1 MGRGGRCSSHV
12 PRRHPA
18 DEGIVSIMYH
28 SEFREIEGKSSGYLA
43 LLALLALVTI
53 AGILAGHH
61 MDTEGHHVTGM
72 NNRIVW
78 GLPHVFAVFLIVAA
92 SGALNVASL
101 SSVFAR
107 AAYEPLARL
116 SGVLAIALLAGGLSV
131 LVLDLGRPD
140 RLVVAM
146 THYNFSSIFAW
157 NMLLYTGFM
166 AVVVVYLWMHMERR
180 MQRHVRRAGVV
191 ALVWRIVLT
200 TGTGCIFGF
209 LVARQAYDAAIM
221 APLFVAMSL
230 SLGLAVF
237 ILVLLVA
244 ASTTARPLDDGLL
257 RRLARLQ
264 ALFVSVVLYF
274 VAARHLANLYV
285 AEHGAVERFLLVDGG
300 AFPAVFWIGQILLGS
315 VLPLAVLWGRRRVTR
330 GWTAAAA
337 SLVVMGG
344 LSQLYGIIIGG
355 QAAPLLI
362 FPGKE
367 VIEGALVAGEPAHYV
382 ASVPELLLG
391 LGGVAVSGLILAVAV
406 RVLRVL
412 PDELG
417 AGETGSTGA
426 GETGSTGAAPGT

>member
-1 MGRGGRCSSHV
+1 MTAPRGTMRHVEFFQVEGRG
-12 PRRHPA
+12 
-18 DEGIVSIMYH
+18 
-28 SEFREIEGKSSGYLA
+28 SGYAVLIA
-43 LLALLALVTI
+43 FLALVTLV
-53 AGILAGHH
+53 GVLAGHH

-180 MQRHVRRAGVV
+180 MQRYVRRAGVV
-191 ALVWRIVLT
+191 ALAWRVVLT

-221 APLFVAMSL
+221 APMFVAMSL

-237 ILVLLVA
+237 ILVLLA
-244 ASTTARPLDDGLL
+244 AAAATARPLDDALL
-257 RRLARLQ
+257 GRLARLQ

-274 VAARHLANLYV
+274 VVARHLANLYV
-285 AEHGAVERFLLVDGG
+285 AEHVVVERFLLVDGG
-300 AFPAVFWIGQILLGS
+300 AFPAVFWVGQILLGS
-315 VLPLAVLWGRRRVTR
+315 ALPLAILWARRRVSR
-330 GWTAAAA
+330 GWVAVAA
-337 SLVVMGG
+337 SLVVAGG
-344 LSQLYGIIIGG
+344 LSQLYGVVIGG
-355 QAAPLLI
+355 QAAPLAI

-367 VIEGALVAGEPAHYV
+367 VIEGALVAGEPAHYM
-382 ASVPELLLG
+382 ASLPELLVG
-391 LGGVAVSGLILAVAV
+391 LGGVAISGLILLIAV
-406 RVLRVL
+406 RILRIL
-412 PDELG
+412 PERFGVEDAEE
-417 AGETGSTGA
+417 AEDA
-426 GETGSTGAAPGT
+426 NPGPMVRDHAS

>member
-1 MGRGGRCSSHV
+1 MRHV
-12 PRRHPA
+12 
-18 DEGIVSIMYH
+18 
-28 SEFREIEGKSSGYLA
+28 EFREVEGRGAGFLA
-43 LLALLALVTI
+43 LLVLLALVTV
-53 AGILAGHH
+53 AGVLAGHY
-61 MDTEGHHVTGM
+61 MDVEGHHVTGM

-78 GLPHVFAVFLIVAA
+78 GVPHVFAVFLIVAA

-101 SSVFAR
+101 SSVFGR

-116 SGVLAIALLAGGLSV
+116 SGVLAIALLAGGLAV

-146 THYNFSSIFAW
+146 THYNFKSIFAW
-157 NMLLYTGFM
+157 NILLYTGFM

-180 MQRHVRRAGVV
+180 MQRHVRRAGMV

-209 LVARQAYDAAIM
+209 LVARQAYDAAVM

-237 ILVLLVA
+237 ILVLVWA
-244 ASTTARPLDDGLL
+244 ASTTARPLDDDLL

-274 VAARHLANLYV
+274 VVARHLANLYV

-300 AFPAVFWIGQILLGS
+300 AYPAVFWIGQILTGTAA
-315 VLPLAVLWGRRRVTR
+315 PLAILWWWRPRSHR
-330 GWTAAAA
+330 WIAAAA
-337 SLVVMGG
+337 ALVVVGG
-344 LSQLYGIIIGG
+344 LSQLYGIIVGG
-355 QAAPLLI
+355 QAAPLVI
-362 FPGKE
+362 FPGKDI
-367 VIEGALVAGEPAHYV
+367 IEGALVAGEPSGYT
-382 ASVPELLLG
+382 ASLPEVLLG
-391 LGGVAVSGLILAVAV
+391 VGGVAVSGLILVVAV

-412 PDELG
+412 PSRFGVEDAED
-417 AGETGSTGA
+417 ADSRFINV
-426 GETGSTGAAPGT
+426 SD

>member
-1 MGRGGRCSSHV
+1 MQTT
-12 PRRHPA
+12 
-18 DEGIVSIMYH
+18 
-28 SEFREIEGKSSGYLA
+28 EFREVDGTSPGYPA
-43 LLALLALVTI
+43 LIVLLALVTL
-53 AGILAGHH
+53 AGVLAGHH

-140 RLVVAM
+140 RLVTAM

-166 AVVVVYLWMHMERR
+166 AVIVVYLWMHMERR
-180 MQRHVRRAGVV
+180 MQRYVRRAGVV
-191 ALVWRIVLT
+191 ALAWRIVLT

-221 APLFVAMSL
+221 APMFVAMSL

-237 ILVLLVA
+237 ILVLQGA
-244 ASTTARPLDDGLL
+244 ASATARPLDDGLL

-274 VAARHLANLYV
+274 VVARHLANLYV

-300 AFPAVFWIGQILLGS
+300 AYPAIFWIGQILFGT
-315 VLPLAVLWGRRRVTR
+315 VLPLAILWGRRRVSR

-337 SLVVMGG
+337 SLVVAGG

-355 QAAPLLI
+355 QAAPLVI
-362 FPGKE
+362 FPGKD
-367 VIEGALVAGEPAHYV
+367 VVEGALVAGQPAHYM
-382 ASVPELLLG
+382 ASLPELLLG
-391 LGGVAVSGLILAVAV
+391 LGGVAIAGLILVIAL
-406 RVLRVL
+406 RVLRIL
-412 PDELG
+412 PD
-417 AGETGSTGA
+417 GS
-426 GETGSTGAAPGT
+426 PGRTER

>member
-1 MGRGGRCSSHV
+1 MHPTEYREIDGRG
-12 PRRHPA
+12 A
-18 DEGIVSIMYH
+18 
-28 SEFREIEGKSSGYLA
+28 GYPT
-43 LLALLALVTI
+43 LLVVLALVTL
-53 AGILAGHH
+53 AGVLAGHH
-61 MDTEGHHVTGM
+61 MDVEGHHVTGM

-101 SSVFAR
+101 SSVFGR
-107 AAYEPLARL
+107 VAYEPLARL
-116 SGVLAIALLAGGLSV
+116 SGVLAIALLAGGLAV

-146 THYNFSSIFAW
+146 THYNVSSIFAW
-157 NMLLYTGFM
+157 NILLYTGFM
-166 AVVVVYLWMHMERR
+166 AVAVVYLWMHMERR
-180 MQRHVRRAGVV
+180 MQRHVRRAGIV
-191 ALVWRIVLT
+191 ALGWRIVLT

-237 ILVLLVA
+237 ILVLLGA

-257 RRLARLQ
+257 ARLARLQ

-274 VAARHLANLYV
+274 VVARHLANLYV

-300 AFPAVFWIGQILLGS
+300 AYPAVFWIGQILAGT
-315 VLPLAVLWGRRRVTR
+315 VAPLAILWWRRPRSR

-337 SLVVMGG
+337 ALVVVGG

-355 QAAPLLI
+355 QAAPLDI

-367 VIEGALVAGEPAHYV
+367 VIEGALVAGEPAGYA
-382 ASVPELLLG
+382 ASLPELLLG
-391 LGGVAVSGLILAVAV
+391 LGGVAVAGLILVIAV
-406 RVLRVL
+406 RVLRIL
-412 PDELG
+412 PGRFGE
-417 AGETGSTGA
+417 AGVGDTGVDS
-426 GETGSTGAAPGT
+426 GS

>member
-1 MGRGGRCSSHV
+1 M
-12 PRRHPA
+12 HPT
-18 DEGIVSIMYH
+18 
-28 SEFREIEGKSSGYLA
+28 EFREIDGRSPGYPA
-43 LLALLALVTI
+43 AIVLLALVTL
-53 AGILAGHH
+53 AGVLAGHH

-140 RLVVAM
+140 RLVTAM

-180 MQRHVRRAGVV
+180 MQRYVRRTGVV
-191 ALVWRIVLT
+191 ALAWRIVLT

-221 APLFVAMSL
+221 APMFVAMSL

-237 ILVLLVA
+237 ILVLLGA
-244 ASTTARPLDDGLL
+244 ASATARPLDDTLL

-264 ALFVSVVLYF
+264 ALFVSVVFYF
-274 VAARHLANLYV
+274 VVARHLANLYV

-300 AFPAVFWIGQILLGS
+300 AYPAIFWIGQILFGTA
-315 VLPLAVLWGRRRVTR
+315 LPLAVLWGRRRVSR

-337 SLVVMGG
+337 SLVVVGG

-355 QAAPLLI
+355 QAAPLVI

-367 VIEGALVAGEPAHYV
+367 VVEGALVAGEPAHYT
-382 ASVPELLLG
+382 ASLPELLLG
-391 LGGVAVSGLILAVAV
+391 LGGVAIAGLIVVIAL
-406 RVLRVL
+406 RVLRIL
-412 PDELG
+412 PD
-417 AGETGSTGA
+417 GS
-426 GETGSTGAAPGT
+426 PGRTVQ

>member
-1 MGRGGRCSSHV
+1 MTALRDTMHPTEYREIDGRG
-12 PRRHPA
+12 A
-18 DEGIVSIMYH
+18 
-28 SEFREIEGKSSGYLA
+28 GYPM
-43 LLALLALVTI
+43 LLVVLALVTL
-53 AGILAGHH
+53 AGVLAGHH
-61 MDTEGHHVTGM
+61 MDVEGHHVTGM

-101 SSVFAR
+101 SSVFGR

-116 SGVLAIALLAGGLSV
+116 SGVLAIALLAGGLAV

-146 THYNFSSIFAW
+146 THYNVSSIFAW
-157 NMLLYTGFM
+157 NILLYTGFM

-180 MQRHVRRAGVV
+180 MQRHVRRAGIV
-191 ALVWRIVLT
+191 ALAWRIVLT

-237 ILVLLVA
+237 ILVLAGA
-244 ASTTARPLDDGLL
+244 ASMTARTLDDGLL

-274 VAARHLANLYV
+274 VVARHLANLYA

-300 AFPAVFWIGQILLGS
+300 QYPAVFWVGQILAGTLA
-315 VLPLAVLWGRRRVTR
+315 PLAILWWRRPRSR
-330 GWTAAAA
+330 GWIAAAA
-337 SLVVMGG
+337 ALVVVGG
-344 LSQLYGIIIGG
+344 LSQIYGIVIGG
-355 QAAPLLI
+355 QAAPLDI

-367 VIEGALVAGEPAHYV
+367 VIEGALVAGEPASYV
-382 ASVPELLLG
+382 ASLPELLLG
-391 LGGVAVSGLILAVAV
+391 LGGVAVAGLILVIAV
-406 RVLRVL
+406 RVLRIL
-412 PDELG
+412 PGRFGEAG
-417 AGETGSTGA
+417 AGDTGA
-426 GETGSTGAAPGT
+426 DSGS

>member
-1 MGRGGRCSSHV
+1 M
-12 PRRHPA
+12 RHI
-18 DEGIVSIMYH
+18 D
-28 SEFREIEGKSSGYLA
+28 FREVESRGAGHWA
-43 LLALLALVTI
+43 LIGVLALVTL
-53 AGILAGHH
+53 AGVLAGHH
-61 MDTEGHHVTGM
+61 MDVEGHHVTGM

-101 SSVFAR
+101 SSVFGR
-107 AAYEPLARL
+107 TAYEPLARL
-116 SGVLAIALLAGGLSV
+116 SGVLAIALLAGGLAV

-157 NMLLYTGFM
+157 NMLLYTGFI

-180 MQRHVRRAGVV
+180 MQRHVRRAGIV

-209 LVARQAYDAAIM
+209 LVARQAYDAAVM

-237 ILVLLVA
+237 LLVLLFA
-244 ASTTARPLDDGLL
+244 ASTAARPLDDGLL

-274 VAARHLANLYV
+274 VIARHVANLYV
-285 AEHGAVERFLLVDGG
+285 AEHAAVERFLLVDGG
-300 AFPAVFWIGQILLGS
+300 AFPAIFWIGQILVGS
-315 VLPLAVLWGRRRVTR
+315 ILPLAMLWCPLPLSRRR
-330 GWTAAAA
+330 AAAA
-337 SLVVMGG
+337 ACLVVVGG
-344 LSQLYGIIIGG
+344 LCQLYGIIVGG
-355 QAAPLLI
+355 QAAPLVI

-367 VIEGALVAGEPAHYV
+367 VIEGALVAGEPAHYL
-382 ASVPELLLG
+382 ASLSELLLG
-391 LGGVAVSGLILAVAV
+391 LGGVAVSGLILVVAV
-406 RVLRVL
+406 RVLRIL
-412 PDELG
+412 PRRFGAEHVDGVESNRSDENM
-417 AGETGSTGA
+417 
-426 GETGSTGAAPGT
+426 AA

>member
-1 MGRGGRCSSHV
+1 MRT
-12 PRRHPA
+12 
-18 DEGIVSIMYH
+18 I
-28 SEFREIEGKSSGYLA
+28 EFREIEGRSTGYLA
-43 LLALLALVTI
+43 LIVLLALVTL
-53 AGILAGHH
+53 AGVLAGHH
-61 MDTEGHHVTGM
+61 MDNEGHHVTGM

-237 ILVLLVA
+237 ILVLLA
-244 ASTTARPLDDGLL
+244 TASTTARPLDDDLL

-300 AFPAVFWIGQILLGS
+300 AFPAVFWFGQILLGS

-337 SLVVMGG
+337 SLVVVGG
-344 LSQLYGIIIGG
+344 LSQLYSVIIGG
-355 QAAPLLI
+355 QAAPLVI

-367 VIEGALVAGEPAHYV
+367 VIEGALVAGEPAHYL
-382 ASVPELLLG
+382 ASLPELLLG
-391 LGGVAVSGLILAVAV
+391 LGGVAISGLILVIAVK
-406 RVLRVL
+406 VLRIL
-412 PDELG
+412 PGRFG
-417 AGETGSTGA
+417 AEDADGPNSGSMA
-426 GETGSTGAAPGT
+426 REEAS

>member
-1 MGRGGRCSSHV
+1 M
-12 PRRHPA
+12 RHI
-18 DEGIVSIMYH
+18 D
-28 SEFREIEGKSSGYLA
+28 FREVESRGAGHWA
-43 LLALLALVTI
+43 LVGVLALVTL
-53 AGILAGHH
+53 AGVLAGHH
-61 MDTEGHHVTGM
+61 MDVEGHHVTGM

-101 SSVFAR
+101 SSVFGR
-107 AAYEPLARL
+107 TAYEPLARL
-116 SGVLAIALLAGGLSV
+116 SGVLAIALLAGGLAV

-157 NMLLYTGFM
+157 NMLLYTGFI

-180 MQRHVRRAGVV
+180 MQRHVRRAGIA

-209 LVARQAYDAAIM
+209 LVARQAYDAAVM

-237 ILVLLVA
+237 LLVLLFA
-244 ASTTARPLDDGLL
+244 ASTAARPLDDGLL

-274 VAARHLANLYV
+274 VIARHVANLYV
-285 AEHGAVERFLLVDGG
+285 AEHAAVERFLLVDGG
-300 AFPAVFWIGQILLGS
+300 AFPAIFWIGQILVGS
-315 VLPLAVLWGRRRVTR
+315 ILPLAMLWCPLPLSRRR
-330 GWTAAAA
+330 AAAA
-337 SLVVMGG
+337 ACLVVVGG
-344 LSQLYGIIIGG
+344 LCQLYGIIVGG
-355 QAAPLLI
+355 QAAPLVI

-367 VIEGALVAGEPAHYV
+367 VIEDALVAGEPAHYL
-382 ASVPELLLG
+382 ASLPELLLG
-391 LGGVAVSGLILAVAV
+391 LGGVAVSGLILLISV
-406 RVLRVL
+406 RVLRIL
-412 PDELG
+412 PRRFGVADAEG
-417 AGETGSTGA
+417 ADPRPVAGER
-426 GETGSTGAAPGT
+426 AP

>member
-1 MGRGGRCSSHV
+1 MSARHV
-12 PRRHPA
+12 
-18 DEGIVSIMYH
+18 
-28 SEFREIEGKSSGYLA
+28 EFREVGGKGAGFLA
-43 LLALLALVTI
+43 LTVLLAIVTL
-53 AGILAGHH
+53 AGVLAGHH
-61 MDTEGHHVTGM
+61 MDAEGHHVTGM

-101 SSVFAR
+101 SSVFGR
-107 AAYEPLARL
+107 AAYQPLARL
-116 SGVLAIALLAGGLSV
+116 SGVLAIALLAGGLAV

-146 THYNFSSIFAW
+146 THYNVTSIFAW
-157 NMLLYTGFM
+157 NILLYTGFM
-166 AVVVVYLWMHMERR
+166 AVAVVYLWMHMERR
-180 MQRHVRRAGVV
+180 MQRHVRRAGIV
-191 ALVWRIVLT
+191 ALAWRIVLT

-237 ILVLLVA
+237 VLVLA
-244 ASTTARPLDDGLL
+244 GTARMTARPLDDGLL

-274 VAARHLANLYV
+274 VVARHLANLYV

-300 AFPAVFWIGQILLGS
+300 QYPAVFWGGQILAGTLA
-315 VLPLAVLWGRRRVTR
+315 PLAILWWWRPRSR
-330 GWTAAAA
+330 GWIVAAAA
-337 SLVVMGG
+337 LVVVGG

-355 QAAPLLI
+355 QAAPLDI

-367 VIEGALVAGEPAHYV
+367 VIEGALVAGEPASYV
-382 ASVPELLLG
+382 ASLPELLLG
-391 LGGVAVSGLILAVAV
+391 LGGVAVSGLILVVAL

-412 PDELG
+412 PARFDEVG
-417 AGETGSTGA
+417 AEGTGVQP
-426 GETGSTGAAPGT
+426 GS

>member
-1 MGRGGRCSSHV
+1 MAHPDFREVEGRGAGH
-12 PRRHPA
+12 
-18 DEGIVSIMYH
+18 
-28 SEFREIEGKSSGYLA
+28 LA
-43 LLALLALVTI
+43 LVVVLALVTL
-53 AGILAGHH
+53 AGVLAGHH
-61 MDTEGHHVTGM
+61 MDAEGHHVTGM

-101 SSVFAR
+101 SSVFGR
-107 AAYEPLARL
+107 GAYEPLARL
-116 SGVLAIALLAGGLSV
+116 SGVLAIALLAGGLAV

-146 THYNFSSIFAW
+146 THYNFTSIFAW

-166 AVVVVYLWMHMERR
+166 AVVAIYLWMHMERR
-180 MQRHVRRAGVV
+180 MQRHVRRAGIV
-191 ALVWRIVLT
+191 ALAWRIVLT

-209 LVARQAYDAAIM
+209 LVARQAYDAAVM

-237 ILVLLVA
+237 LLVLLLA
-244 ASTTARPLDDGLL
+244 ASLTGRPLDDGLL

-285 AEHGAVERFLLVDGG
+285 AEHAEVERFLLVDGG
-300 AFPAVFWIGQILLGS
+300 AFPAVFWIGQILAGS
-315 VLPLAVLWGRRRVTR
+315 ILPLAMLWCPLALTRRR
-330 GWTAAAA
+330 TAAAA
-337 SLVVMGG
+337 CLVVVGG

-355 QAAPLLI
+355 QAAPLVI

-367 VIEGALVAGEPAHYV
+367 VIEGALVAGEPAHYLPS
-382 ASVPELLLG
+382 APELLLG
-391 LGGVAVSGLILAVAV
+391 LGGVAISGLILVLAV
-406 RVLRVL
+406 RVLRIL
-412 PDELG
+412 PRRFG
-417 AGETGSTGA
+417 AECFEAKESEFSGEDMAT
-426 GETGSTGAAPGT
+426 

>member
-1 MGRGGRCSSHV
+1 M
-12 PRRHPA
+12 RR
-18 DEGIVSIMYH
+18 I
-28 SEFREIEGKSSGYLA
+28 EFREIESRGAGYSTLVVV
-43 LLALLALVTI
+43 LVLVTL
-53 AGILAGHH
+53 AGVLAGHH
-61 MDTEGHHVTGM
+61 MDVEGHHVTGM

-101 SSVFAR
+101 SSVFGR
-107 AAYEPLARL
+107 GAYEPLARL
-116 SGVLAIALLAGGLSV
+116 SGVLAIALLAGGLAV

-146 THYNFSSIFAW
+146 THYNFTSIFAW

-166 AVVVVYLWMHMERR
+166 AVAVIYLWMHMERR
-180 MQRHVRRAGVV
+180 MQRHVRRAGIV

-237 ILVLLVA
+237 ILVLLGA
-244 ASTTARPLDDGLL
+244 ASMTARPLDDAMV

-264 ALFVSVVLYF
+264 AVFVSVVLYF

-285 AEHGAVERFLLVDGG
+285 AEHAEVERFLLVDGG
-300 AFPAVFWIGQILLGS
+300 AFPAVFWIGQILVGA
-315 VLPLAVLWGRRRVTR
+315 VLPLAMLWWPLPLSRRR
-330 GWTAAAA
+330 TAAAA
-337 SLVVMGG
+337 CLVAVGG

-355 QAAPLLI
+355 QAAPLAI

-367 VIEGALVAGEPAHYV
+367 VLEGALVAGEPAYYR
-382 ASVPELLLG
+382 ASLPELLLG
-391 LGGVAVSGLILAVAV
+391 LGGVAISGLIVLIAV
-406 RVLRVL
+406 RILRIL
-412 PDELG
+412 PSRLDVGDAEDASPVPV
-417 AGETGSTGA
+417 AGERVS
-426 GETGSTGAAPGT
+426 

>member
-1 MGRGGRCSSHV
+1 M
-12 PRRHPA
+12 RH
-18 DEGIVSIMYH
+18 I
-28 SEFREIEGKSSGYLA
+28 EFREIEGRGAGYPA
-43 LLALLALVTI
+43 LLVLLALVTLV
-53 AGILAGHH
+53 GVLAGHH
-61 MDTEGHHVTGM
+61 MDVEGHHVTGM
-72 NNRIVW
+72 NNRVVW

-101 SSVFAR
+101 SSVFGR

-180 MQRHVRRAGVV
+180 MQRHVRRAGI
-191 ALVWRIVLT
+191 AAFVWRIVLT

-230 SLGLAVF
+230 SLGVAVF
-237 ILVLLVA
+237 LLVLLGA
-244 ASTTARPLDDGLL
+244 ASATARPLDHLL
-257 RRLARLQ
+257 LMRLSRLQ

-274 VAARHLANLYV
+274 VVARHLANLYV
-285 AEHGAVERFLLVDGG
+285 AEHAEVERFLLVDGG

-315 VLPLAVLWGRRRVTR
+315 VLPLAILWWRSPLSKGRIT
-330 GWTAAAA
+330 AAA
-337 SLVVMGG
+337 SLVVVGG
-344 LSQLYGIIIGG
+344 LSQLYGIVIGG
-355 QAAPLLI
+355 QAAPLTI

-367 VIEGALVAGEPAHYV
+367 VIEGALVAGEPAHYL

-391 LGGVAVSGLILAVAV
+391 LGGVAVSGLILVIAV
-406 RVLRVL
+406 RVLRIL
-412 PDELG
+412 PERFASGEAEG
-417 AGETGSTGA
+417 APTGPM
-426 GETGSTGAAPGT
+426 APEEAQ

>member
-1 MGRGGRCSSHV
+1 VLDASVKVTAARKAM
-12 PRRHPA
+12 RH
-18 DEGIVSIMYH
+18 I
-28 SEFREIEGKSSGYLA
+28 EFRETEGRGAGFPA
-43 LLALLALVTI
+43 LVLLLALVTL
-53 AGILAGHH
+53 AGVLAGHH
-61 MDTEGHHVTGM
+61 MDVEGHHVTGM

-101 SSVFAR
+101 SSVFR
-107 AAYEPLARL
+107 RPAYEPLARL
-116 SGVLAIALLAGGLSV
+116 SAVLAIALLAGGLTV

-180 MQRHVRRAGVV
+180 MQRHVRWAGVV
-191 ALVWRIVLT
+191 AFAWRIVLT

-221 APLFVAMSL
+221 APMFVAMSL

-237 ILVLLVA
+237 ILVLLA
-244 ASTTARPLDDGLL
+244 TASMTARPLDAGLL

-274 VAARHLANLYV
+274 VVARHLANLYV
-285 AEHGAVERFLLVDGG
+285 AEHGAVERFLLLDGG
-300 AFPAVFWIGQILLGS
+300 QYPVVFWVGQILAGTLA
-315 VLPLAVLWGRRRVTR
+315 PLAILWWWRPRSH

-337 SLVVMGG
+337 ALVVVGG

-355 QAAPLLI
+355 QAAPLDI

-367 VIEGALVAGEPAHYV
+367 VIEGALIAGEPASYA
-382 ASVPELLLG
+382 ASLPELLLG
-391 LGGVAVSGLILAVAV
+391 LGGAAVSGLILVVAV

-412 PDELG
+412 PERLDEAG
-417 AGETGSTGA
+417 ADDTGNVYGR
-426 GETGSTGAAPGT
+426 

>member
-1 MGRGGRCSSHV
+1 MSTRHV
-12 PRRHPA
+12 
-18 DEGIVSIMYH
+18 
-28 SEFREIEGKSSGYLA
+28 EFREVEGKGAGFLA
-43 LLALLALVTI
+43 LTVPLAIVTLAGV
-53 AGILAGHH
+53 LAGHH
-61 MDTEGHHVTGM
+61 MDAEGHHVTGM

-101 SSVFAR
+101 SSVFGR

-116 SGVLAIALLAGGLSV
+116 SGVLAIALLAGGLAV

-146 THYNFSSIFAW
+146 THYNVTSIFAW
-157 NMLLYTGFM
+157 NILLYTGFM
-166 AVVVVYLWMHMERR
+166 AVAVVYLWMHMERR
-180 MQRHVRRAGVV
+180 MLRHVRRAGIV
-191 ALVWRIVLT
+191 ALAWRIVLT

-237 ILVLLVA
+237 ILVLAGA
-244 ASTTARPLDDGLL
+244 ASMTARRLDDGLL

-274 VAARHLANLYV
+274 VVARHLANLYV

-300 AFPAVFWIGQILLGS
+300 QYPAVFWGGQILAGTLA
-315 VLPLAVLWGRRRVTR
+315 PLAILWWWRPRSR
-330 GWTAAAA
+330 GWVVAAAA
-337 SLVVMGG
+337 LVVVGG

-355 QAAPLLI
+355 QAAPLDI

-367 VIEGALVAGEPAHYV
+367 VIEGALVAGEPASYV
-382 ASVPELLLG
+382 ASLPELLLG
-391 LGGVAVSGLILAVAV
+391 LSGVAVSGLILVVAL

-412 PDELG
+412 PARFDEVG
-417 AGETGSTGA
+417 AEGTGVQP
-426 GETGSTGAAPGT
+426 GS

>member
-1 MGRGGRCSSHV
+1 MRAPRGIMRHIDFHELEGRG
-12 PRRHPA
+12 A
-18 DEGIVSIMYH
+18 
-28 SEFREIEGKSSGYLA
+28 GYLA
-43 LLALLALVTI
+43 LVALLALVTL
-53 AGILAGHH
+53 AGVLAGHH

-101 SSVFAR
+101 SSVFGR

-116 SGVLAIALLAGGLSV
+116 SGVLAIALLAGGLAV

-180 MQRHVRRAGVV
+180 MHRHVRRAGIV
-191 ALVWRIVLT
+191 ALAWRVVLT

-237 ILVLLVA
+237 LLVLLGA
-244 ASTTARPLDDGLL
+244 ASATARPLGFGLL
-257 RRLARLQ
+257 LRLSRLQ

-274 VAARHLANLYV
+274 VVARHLANLYV
-285 AEHGAVERFLLVDGG
+285 AEHAEVERFLLIDGG

-315 VLPLAVLWGRRRVTR
+315 VLPLAILWWRPPLSTGRI
-330 GWTAAAA
+330 AAAA

-344 LSQLYGIIIGG
+344 LSQLYGIVIGG
-355 QAAPLLI
+355 QAAPLAI
-362 FPGKE
+362 FPGKD
-367 VIEGALVAGEPAHYV
+367 VIEGALVAGEPAWYLP
-382 ASVPELLLG
+382 SMPELLLG
-391 LGGVAVSGLILAVAV
+391 LGGVAIAGLILVIAL
-406 RVLRVL
+406 RVLRIL
-412 PDELG
+412 PDRFGTEDSEG
-417 AGETGSTGA
+417 AEAESMTGKEA
-426 GETGSTGAAPGT
+426 V

>member
-18 DEGIVSIMYH
+18 DEGIVSTMRHI
-28 SEFREIEGKSSGYLA
+28 EFREIEGKSTGYLA
-43 LLALLALVTI
+43 LIVLLGLVTL
-53 AGILAGHH
+53 AGVLAGHH
-61 MDTEGHHVTGM
+61 MEVEGHHVTGM

-101 SSVFAR
+101 SSVFGR

-116 SGVLAIALLAGGLSV
+116 SAVLAIALLAGGLAV

-180 MQRHVRRAGVV
+180 MHRHVRRAGIV

-237 ILVLLVA
+237 ILVLLAA
-244 ASTTARPLDDGLL
+244 ASATARSIDDALL

-274 VAARHLANLYV
+274 VLARHLANLYV
-285 AEHGAVERFLLVDGG
+285 AEHAAVERFLLIDGG
-300 AFPAVFWIGQILLGS
+300 AYPAVFWIGQVLAGAM
-315 VLPLAVLWGRRRVTR
+315 LPLAILWRRRALSR
-330 GWTAAAA
+330 RWIAAAA
-337 SLVVMGG
+337 SLVVVGG

-355 QAAPLLI
+355 QAAPLVI

-367 VIEGALVAGEPAHYV
+367 VIEGALVAGEPAHYL
-382 ASVPELLLG
+382 ASAPELLLG
-391 LGGVAVSGLILAVAV
+391 LGGVAVSGLILVLAL
-406 RVLRVL
+406 RVLRIL
-412 PDELG
+412 PDRFGAEGAEG
-417 AGETGSTGA
+417 AGAEPEIRAETS
-426 GETGSTGAAPGT
+426 

>member
-1 MGRGGRCSSHV
+1 MRT
-12 PRRHPA
+12 
-18 DEGIVSIMYH
+18 I
-28 SEFREIEGKSSGYLA
+28 EFREIEGRSTGYLA
-43 LLALLALVTI
+43 LIVLLALVTL
-53 AGILAGHH
+53 AGVLAGHH
-61 MDTEGHHVTGM
+61 MDNEGHHVTGM

-237 ILVLLVA
+237 ILVLLA
-244 ASTTARPLDDGLL
+244 TASTTARPLDDDLL

-337 SLVVMGG
+337 SLVVLGG
-344 LSQLYGIIIGG
+344 LSQLYSVIIGG
-355 QAAPLLI
+355 QAAPLVI

-367 VIEGALVAGEPAHYV
+367 VIEGALVAGEPARYL
-382 ASVPELLLG
+382 ASLPELLLG
-391 LGGVAVSGLILAVAV
+391 LGGVAISGLILVIAVK
-406 RVLRVL
+406 VLRIL
-412 PDELG
+412 PGRFG
-417 AGETGSTGA
+417 AEDADGPNSGSMA
-426 GETGSTGAAPGT
+426 REEAS

>member
-1 MGRGGRCSSHV
+1 MRT
-12 PRRHPA
+12 
-18 DEGIVSIMYH
+18 I
-28 SEFREIEGKSSGYLA
+28 EFREIEGRSTGYLA
-43 LLALLALVTI
+43 LIVLLALVTL
-53 AGILAGHH
+53 AGVLAGHH
-61 MDTEGHHVTGM
+61 MDNEGHHVTGM

-191 ALVWRIVLT
+191 ALVWRILLT

-237 ILVLLVA
+237 ILVLLA
-244 ASTTARPLDDGLL
+244 TASTTARPLDDDLL

-337 SLVVMGG
+337 SLVVLGG
-344 LSQLYGIIIGG
+344 LSQLYSVIIGG
-355 QAAPLLI
+355 QAAPLVI

-367 VIEGALVAGEPAHYV
+367 VIEGALVAGEPARYL
-382 ASVPELLLG
+382 ASLPELLLG
-391 LGGVAVSGLILAVAV
+391 LGGVAISGLILMIAVK
-406 RVLRVL
+406 VLRIL
-412 PDELG
+412 PGRFG
-417 AGETGSTGA
+417 AEDADGPNSGSMA
-426 GETGSTGAAPGT
+426 REEAS

>member
-1 MGRGGRCSSHV
+1 M
-12 PRRHPA
+12 RHI
-18 DEGIVSIMYH
+18 G
-28 SEFREIEGKSSGYLA
+28 FREIEGRSAGYVTLIV
-43 LLALLALVTI
+43 LLALVVL
-53 AGILAGHH
+53 AGVLAGHY
-61 MDTEGHHVTGM
+61 MDVEGHHVTGM

-101 SSVFAR
+101 SSVFGR
-107 AAYEPLARL
+107 TAYESLARL
-116 SGVLAIALLAGGLSV
+116 SGVLAIALLAGGLVV

-157 NMLLYTGFM
+157 NILLYTGFM

-237 ILVLLVA
+237 LLVLLA
-244 ASTTARPLDDGLL
+244 TASVTTRSLDDDLL

-264 ALFVSVVLYF
+264 ALLVSVVLYF
-274 VAARHLANLYV
+274 VIARHLANLYV
-285 AEHGAVERFLLVDGG
+285 AEHGEVERFLLVDGG
-300 AFPAVFWIGQILLGS
+300 AYPAVFWVGQILAGT
-315 VLPLAVLWGRRRVTR
+315 VAPLAILWWWRPLSR
-330 GWTAAAA
+330 GWTAIAAA
-337 SLVVMGG
+337 LVVVGG

-355 QAAPLLI
+355 QAAPLVI

-367 VIEGALVAGEPAHYV
+367 IIEGALVAGEPAHYL

-391 LGGVAVSGLILAVAV
+391 LGGVAVSGLILVIAV
-406 RVLRVL
+406 RVLRIL
-412 PDELG
+412 PGRLGPEEAEGEG
-417 AGETGSTGA
+417 AGS
-426 GETGSTGAAPGT
+426 AARAEAS

>member
-1 MGRGGRCSSHV
+1 M
-12 PRRHPA
+12 RHI
-18 DEGIVSIMYH
+18 EY
-28 SEFREIEGKSSGYLA
+28 REIDGKGAGYPA
-43 LLALLALVTI
+43 LIVLLALVTL
-53 AGILAGHH
+53 AGVFAGHH
-61 MDTEGHHVTGM
+61 MDVEGHHVTGM

-101 SSVFAR
+101 SSVFGR
-107 AAYEPLARL
+107 AVYEPLARL
-116 SGVLAIALLAGGLSV
+116 SGVLAIALLAGGLAV

-180 MQRHVRRAGVV
+180 MHRHVRRAGAV

-237 ILVLLVA
+237 ILVLTG
-244 ASTTARPLDDGLL
+244 ASSMTARPLDEGLL

-274 VAARHLANLYV
+274 VVARHLANLYV

-300 AFPAVFWIGQILLGS
+300 QYPAVFWVGQILAGTLA
-315 VLPLAVLWGRRRVTR
+315 PLAILWWWRPRSR
-330 GWTAAAA
+330 GWTAVAAA
-337 SLVVMGG
+337 LVVVGG

-367 VIEGALVAGEPAHYV
+367 VIEGTLVAGEPAHYV
-382 ASVPELLLG
+382 PSVPELLLG

-406 RVLRVL
+406 RVLRIL
-412 PDELG
+412 PGELG
-417 AGETGSTGA
+417 AGEA
-426 GETGSTGAAPGT
+426 ESTGAARGT

>member
-1 MGRGGRCSSHV
+1 MTAAREAM
-12 PRRHPA
+12 RH
-18 DEGIVSIMYH
+18 I
-28 SEFREIEGKSSGYLA
+28 EFRETEGRGAGFPA
-43 LLALLALVTI
+43 LVSLLALVTL
-53 AGILAGHH
+53 AGVLAGHH

-116 SGVLAIALLAGGLSV
+116 SGVLALALLAGGLAV

-166 AVVVVYLWMHMERR
+166 AVAAVYLWMHMERR
-180 MQRHVRRAGVV
+180 MQRHVRRAGMV
-191 ALVWRIVLT
+191 ALAWRIVLT

-221 APLFVAMSL
+221 APMFVAMSL

-237 ILVLLVA
+237 ILVLLA
-244 ASTTARPLDDGLL
+244 TASATARPLDDDLL

-264 ALFVSVVLYF
+264 ALFVSVVFYF
-274 VAARHLANLYV
+274 VVARHLANLYV

-300 AFPAVFWIGQILLGS
+300 AYPAIFWIGQILFGTA
-315 VLPLAVLWGRRRVTR
+315 LPLAVLWGRRRVSR
-330 GWTAAAA
+330 GSAAAAA
-337 SLVVMGG
+337 SLVVVGG

-355 QAAPLLI
+355 QAAPLAI

-367 VIEGALVAGEPAHYV
+367 VVDGALVAGDPAHYT
-382 ASVPELLLG
+382 ASLPELLLG
-391 LGGVAVSGLILAVAV
+391 LGGVAIAGLILVIAFAGAENPAGPV
-406 RVLRVL
+406 RKR
-412 PDELG
+412 
-417 AGETGSTGA
+417 
-426 GETGSTGAAPGT
+426 

>member
-1 MGRGGRCSSHV
+1 M
-12 PRRHPA
+12 RHI
-18 DEGIVSIMYH
+18 D
-28 SEFREIEGKSSGYLA
+28 FREVESRGAGHWA
-43 LLALLALVTI
+43 LIGVLALVTL
-53 AGILAGHH
+53 AGVLAGHH
-61 MDTEGHHVTGM
+61 MDVEGHHVTGM

-101 SSVFAR
+101 SSVFGR
-107 AAYEPLARL
+107 TAYEPLARL
-116 SGVLAIALLAGGLSV
+116 SGVLAIALLAGGLAV

-157 NMLLYTGFM
+157 NMLLYTGFI

-180 MQRHVRRAGVV
+180 MQRHVRRAGIV

-209 LVARQAYDAAIM
+209 LVARQAYDAAVM

-237 ILVLLVA
+237 LLVLLFA
-244 ASTTARPLDDGLL
+244 ASTAARPLDDGLL

-274 VAARHLANLYV
+274 VIARHVANLYV
-285 AEHGAVERFLLVDGG
+285 AEHAAVERFLLVDGG
-300 AFPAVFWIGQILLGS
+300 AFPAVFWIGQILVGS
-315 VLPLAVLWGRRRVTR
+315 ILPLAMLWCPLPLSRRR
-330 GWTAAAA
+330 TAAAA
-337 SLVVMGG
+337 CLVVVGG
-344 LSQLYGIIIGG
+344 LCQLYGIIVGG
-355 QAAPLLI
+355 QAAPLVI

-367 VIEGALVAGEPAHYV
+367 VIEGALVAGEPAHYL
-382 ASVPELLLG
+382 ASLPELLLG
-391 LGGVAVSGLILAVAV
+391 LGGVAVSGLILVVAV
-406 RVLRVL
+406 RVLRIL
-412 PDELG
+412 PRRFGAELG
-417 AGETGSTGA
+417 DGA
-426 GETGSTGAAPGT
+426 KSERSDENMAA

>member
-1 MGRGGRCSSHV
+1 MHTT
-12 PRRHPA
+12 
-18 DEGIVSIMYH
+18 
-28 SEFREIEGKSSGYLA
+28 EFREIKGRSPGYAA
-43 LLALLALVTI
+43 LLALLALVTL
-53 AGILAGHH
+53 AGVLAGHH

-116 SGVLAIALLAGGLSV
+116 SGVLAVALLAGGLSV

-166 AVVVVYLWMHMERR
+166 AVAVVYLWTHMERR
-180 MQRHVRRAGVV
+180 MRRYVRRAGVV

-221 APLFVAMSL
+221 APMFVAMSL

-237 ILVLLVA
+237 ILVLLA
-244 ASTTARPLDDGLL
+244 TASATTRPLDDALL

-274 VAARHLANLYV
+274 VVARHLANLYV
-285 AEHGAVERFLLVDGG
+285 AEHGAVVRFLLVDGG
-300 AFPAVFWIGQILLGS
+300 GYPAVFWIGQILTGS
-315 VLPLAVLWGRRRVTR
+315 VLPLVIVWRRAAPSR

-337 SLVVMGG
+337 SLVVVGG

-355 QAAPLLI
+355 QAAPLII

-367 VIEGALVAGEPAHYV
+367 VVEGALVAGEPAHYMV
-382 ASVPELLLG
+382 SLPELLLG
-391 LGGVAVSGLILAVAV
+391 LGGVAISGLILVIAL
-406 RVLRVL
+406 RVLRIL
-412 PDELG
+412 PARFGSVDAD
-417 AGETGSTGA
+417 AGSAFPEQAS
-426 GETGSTGAAPGT
+426 

>member
-1 MGRGGRCSSHV
+1 MTMA
-12 PRRHPA
+12 RRVMPH
-18 DEGIVSIMYH
+18 I
-28 SEFREIEGKSSGYLA
+28 EFRETEGRGAGYPA
-43 LLALLALVTI
+43 LILLLALVTL
-53 AGILAGHH
+53 AGVLAGHH
-61 MDTEGHHVTGM
+61 MDAEGHHVTGM

-180 MQRHVRRAGVV
+180 MQRYVRRAGVV
-191 ALVWRIVLT
+191 AMVWRIVLT

-221 APLFVAMSL
+221 APMFVAMSL

-237 ILVLLVA
+237 ILVLLAA
-244 ASTTARPLDDGLL
+244 ASATARPLDDALL
-257 RRLARLQ
+257 GRLARLQ

-274 VAARHLANLYV
+274 VVARHLANLYV
-285 AEHGAVERFLLVDGG
+285 AEHGAVERFLLIDGG
-300 AFPAVFWIGQILLGS
+300 AYPAIFWIGQILLGTA
-315 VLPLAVLWGRRRVTR
+315 LPLAVLWGRRDVSR

-337 SLVVMGG
+337 SLVVAGG

-355 QAAPLLI
+355 QAAPLVI

-367 VIEGALVAGEPAHYV
+367 VVEGALVAGEPARYA
-382 ASVPELLLG
+382 ASLPELLLG
-391 LGGVAVSGLILAVAV
+391 LGGVAIAGLILAIALRALRILPARFGSEDADTGPAVAG
-406 RVLRVL
+406 R
-412 PDELG
+412 
-417 AGETGSTGA
+417 TS
-426 GETGSTGAAPGT
+426 

>member
-1 MGRGGRCSSHV
+1 MQTT
-12 PRRHPA
+12 
-18 DEGIVSIMYH
+18 
-28 SEFREIEGKSSGYLA
+28 EFREIDGRSPGYPALIV
-43 LLALLALVTI
+43 LLALITLAGV
-53 AGILAGHH
+53 LAGHH

-116 SGVLAIALLAGGLSV
+116 SGVLAVALLAGGLSV

-140 RLVVAM
+140 RLVTAM

-180 MQRHVRRAGVV
+180 MQRYVRRAGVV
-191 ALVWRIVLT
+191 ALAWRIVLT

-221 APLFVAMSL
+221 APMFVAMSL

-237 ILVLLVA
+237 ILVLLGA
-244 ASTTARPLDDGLL
+244 ASATARPLDDALL

-264 ALFVSVVLYF
+264 ALFVSVVFYF
-274 VAARHLANLYV
+274 VVARHLANLYV

-300 AFPAVFWIGQILLGS
+300 AYPAVFWIGQILFGTA
-315 VLPLAVLWGRRRVTR
+315 LPLAVLWGRRRVSR
-330 GWTAAAA
+330 KWIAAAA
-337 SLVVMGG
+337 SLVVVGG

-355 QAAPLLI
+355 QAAPLVI

-367 VIEGALVAGEPAHYV
+367 VVEGVLVAGEPAHYM
-382 ASVPELLLG
+382 ASLPELLLG
-391 LGGVAVSGLILAVAV
+391 LGGVAVAGLILVIAL
-406 RVLRVL
+406 RVLRIL
-412 PDELG
+412 PD
-417 AGETGSTGA
+417 GS
-426 GETGSTGAAPGT
+426 PGRTVR

>member
-1 MGRGGRCSSHV
+1 VLDASV
-12 PRRHPA
+12 KVTAARRA
-18 DEGIVSIMYH
+18 MRYI
-28 SEFREIEGKSSGYLA
+28 EFRETEGRSVGFPA
-43 LLALLALVTI
+43 LVLLLALVTL
-53 AGILAGHH
+53 AGVLAGHH
-61 MDTEGHHVTGM
+61 MDVEGHHVTGM

-101 SSVFAR
+101 SSVFR
-107 AAYEPLARL
+107 RPAYEPLARL
-116 SGVLAIALLAGGLSV
+116 SAVLAIALLAGGLTV

-180 MQRHVRRAGVV
+180 MQRHVRWAGVV
-191 ALVWRIVLT
+191 AFAWRIVLT

-221 APLFVAMSL
+221 APMFVAMSL

-237 ILVLLVA
+237 ILVLLAA
-244 ASTTARPLDDGLL
+244 ASTTARPLDEDLL

-274 VAARHLANLYV
+274 VVARHLANLYV
-285 AEHGAVERFLLVDGG
+285 AEHGAVERFLLLDGG
-300 AFPAVFWIGQILLGS
+300 QYPVVFWVGQILAGTLA
-315 VLPLAVLWGRRRVTR
+315 PLAILRWWRPRSR

-337 SLVVMGG
+337 ALVVVGG
-344 LSQLYGIIIGG
+344 LSQLYCIIIGG
-355 QAAPLLI
+355 QAAPLDI

-367 VIEGALVAGEPAHYV
+367 VIEGALTAGEPASY
-382 ASVPELLLG
+382 AARLPELLLG
-391 LGGVAVSGLILAVAV
+391 LGGAAVSGLILVVAV
-406 RVLRVL
+406 RVLRIL
-412 PDELG
+412 PERLDEAG
-417 AGETGSTGA
+417 ADDTGNVYGR
-426 GETGSTGAAPGT
+426 